1 MPDAAGQTA
10 GAPAASTSNHEN
22 STTHASA
29 ASSGN
34 SDSPPPGGEGV
45 EGGQRETP
53 GAAELASIVKA
64 AAGKVKAAE
73 ALGGGAW
80 AEAWVAWRAV
90 AEKGWGETF
99 TVPDVVDFEGPS
111 VVPREEGKAFMD
123 ASKGGDA
130 GGLERSLLARPDLLW
145 YRGQGTS
152 YGFVGHTALHY
163 CAAKGHVACLRTLL
177 LAGSQVNAKNRG
189 GSSVLHSA
197 AMNDSVECARIL
209 IAAGANP
216 RMGDQDGE
224 LPEDAGR
231 RRGKIAAADV
241 VRDAVAAARANP
253 GGLGEVERVQKI
265 GPPDARG
272 RAAARVFVEKFD
284 QARIEWTPP
293 PPPAPRPAPPPAP
306 PKKEKAAE
314 AEKAP
319 ASSSS
324 EEDQEA
330 MAQKVED
337 LRIKGNQAFGRKDF
351 SAAVSSYSLAIRLD
365 GKNHLAL
372 SNRSAAFA
380 ALGNFEKALEDAQQV
395 VKLVPTWAKG
405 YSRLGAALHGGGQWA
420 EAARSYKAGL
430 DLEPEN
436 ESLREGVAA
445 AIRAVQEATGED
457 PVWLRENLL

>member
-1 MPDAAGQTA
+1 
-10 GAPAASTSNHEN
+10 
-22 STTHASA
+22 
-29 ASSGN
+29 
-34 SDSPPPGGEGV
+34 
-45 EGGQRETP
+45 
-53 GAAELASIVKA
+53 
-64 AAGKVKAAE
+64 
-73 ALGGGAW
+73 
-80 AEAWVAWRAV
+80 
-90 AEKGWGETF
+90 
-99 TVPDVVDFEGPS
+99 
-111 VVPREEGKAFMD
+111 
-123 ASKGGDA
+123 
-130 GGLERSLLARPDLLW
+130 
-145 YRGQGTS
+145 TS

-380 ALGNFEKALEDAQQV
+380 ALGNFEKALEDAQQG
-395 VKLVPTWAKG
+395 KPYTLYLKPSTRNPEPGTRNPTPKPRHTTCKP
-405 YSRLGAALHGGGQWA
+405 STPIPNPRPGAALHGGGQWA